1 MPITPETRYETFM
14 TMLGEHRE
22 QVMNK
27 KLNLEVLD
35 KLLAA
40 FLDDM
45 EQHGADVIPQSASY
59 LFNKAG
65 VDNCAYFRNF
75 KTLNGI
81 ITATKGTI
89 IDGIDHH
96 VLGTFGVFS
105 YDDAI
110 KRTFEALSVEEGDH
124 KIYRIRFATQRF
136 SSDFWEIALHLTYE
150 RISPRWEKYGEELVA
165 SMYSNYAAIFRHVL
179 KIWEQE
185 DFSPDRIGDCIKLL
199 DHFMITGIFQI
210 MDIKKDLELFGKKDS
225 DLPKEA

>member
-22 QVMNK
+22 QVINK

-81 ITATKGTI
+81 ITATKGAI
-89 IDGIDHH
+89 VDEIDHQ

-110 KRTFEALSVEEGDH
+110 KRTFTALSVESGDH
-124 KIYRIRFATQRF
+124 KIHRIRFAIRRF
-136 SSDFWEIALHLTYE
+136 SSDFWEIALHLTYKKA
-150 RISPRWEKYGEELVA
+150 IPRWEKYGERLVA
-165 SMYSNYAAIFRHVL
+165 SMYSSYAANFRHVL

-185 DFSPDRIGDCIKLL
+185 EFSPDCIDDCIKLL
-199 DHFMITGIFQI
+199 NDLTITGIFQI
-210 MDIKKDLELFGKKDS
+210 MDIEEDLRLFGKENS
-225 DLPKEA
+225 DVP